1 MEDFVLCQ
9 GDTIKVNY
17 VIPED
22 LTFKTVYFAFG
33 NGIDGF
39 VKKIKCTPQSVTSQ
53 NYKRMAEGGICIPFT
68 GTDLE
73 NPGSFFAQFFI
84 LDKNEHQ
91 TTYPPV
97 GYLSIKIQQSVF

>member
-9 GDTIKVNY
+9 GDTIKINY

-33 NGIDGF
+33 NSINGF
-39 VKKIKCTPQSVTSQ
+39 KQIKCTPQSVTSQ

-68 GTDLE
+68 GQDLE

-84 LDKNEHQ
+84 LDTNGHQ

-97 GYLSIKIQQSVF
+97 GYLSVKIQQSVF